1 LRISPAA
8 AGCGWTGYDGPL
20 VDDFVTPRCRIA
32 DEKTKSHEEG
42 RRVMRALSWTYLAVA
57 YALIFLPVVVL
68 VAFSFQDGR
77 LPVPPFKGVTLDW
90 YAQVLSND
98 DLTAA
103 LLNSLLVATLS
114 SLVALILGFLAAHA
128 LARTRLPGSVL
139 MRGVLI
145 APLTVSTLIIALGLL
160 NLFNQIGLRPSLVA
174 AGIGHVVINLPLCF
188 AITYAAMGDH
198 QKNAERAAR
207 DLGASEW
214 QVLAHV
220 SAPMLAAPL
229 AAAFFLS
236 VTFSWDEFIIAFLL
250 TRFDVTLP
258 VEIWSMLKSGLSP
271 ATNAVGSLVFIVSV
285 TLVILL
291 ELFVFRRRT

>member
-1 LRISPAA
+1 M
-8 AGCGWTGYDGPL
+8 
-20 VDDFVTPRCRIA
+20 
-32 DEKTKSHEEG
+32 
-42 RRVMRALSWTYLAVA
+42 RVLAWVYLALA
-57 YALIFLPVVVL
+57 YGFVFLPVAVL

-77 LPVPPFKGVTLDW
+77 LPVPPLQGVTLDW
-90 YAQVLSND
+90 YAKVLGD
-98 DLTAA
+98 RDLMAA
-103 LLNSLLVATLS
+103 LLNSALVAVVS
-114 SLVALILGFLAAHA
+114 SAVALVLGFLAAHA
-128 LARTRLPGSVL
+128 LARVRLPGSVL

-145 APLTVSTLIIALGLL
+145 APMTVSYLIIALGLL
-160 NLFNQIGLRPSLVA
+160 AVFNQTGVRLSLWT

-207 DLGASEW
+207 DLGAPEW
-214 QVLAHV
+214 KVLLLV

-271 ATNAVGSLVFIVSV
+271 ATNAVGSLVFLVSV
-285 TLVILL
+285 TLVVVL
-291 ELFVFRRRT
+291 EVFVFRRVK